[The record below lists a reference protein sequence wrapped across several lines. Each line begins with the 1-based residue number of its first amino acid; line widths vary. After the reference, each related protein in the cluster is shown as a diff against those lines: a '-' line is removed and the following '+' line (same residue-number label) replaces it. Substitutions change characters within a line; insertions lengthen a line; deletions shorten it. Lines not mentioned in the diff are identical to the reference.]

1 MKFPLAMT
9 ASLAAYVYKN
19 KARPRAEWQATVE
32 PQPDASNPF
41 RIFSPSLT
49 TAAIRQ
55 AHPMLKKRFPMVL
68 MLEPLHACNLTCTG
82 CGRIREYESTITERV
97 PLEECF
103 AAVEECGAPMVS
115 ICGGEPMMYPQ
126 IGQLV
131 AGILERDR
139 FIYLCTNG
147 MFIRK
152 RLHEFKPDRRF
163 FFNVH
168 LDGMEK
174 THDMCVERDGV
185 FKEAIEGIKAAK
197 AAGFMIATNTTVYT
211 ETSMA
216 EVEELFEFLQPLGV
230 DVHQLSPAYGYS
242 AVNEREIFMTRD
254 DIHEKFKDIDRL
266 TKKFPIAHTPA
277 YTDFLQGKKE
287 LPCTAWGTPTYNT
300 KGWKGPCYVITDAH
314 YKTFEEFM
322 THTQWQNYGPGGD
335 PRCEH
340 CMMHSGFEPSAAMG
354 INQTVGDTFKTLSW
368 ILR

>member
-9 ASLAAYVYKN
+9 AGLASYVYKN
-19 KARPRAEWQATVE
+19 KARPRPGWQITNE
-32 PQPDASNPF
+32 PKGDIANPF
-41 RIFSPSLT
+41 RIFTPKPNSDRAP
-49 TAAIRQ
+49 
-55 AHPMLKKRFPMVL
+55 HPLMHKRFPIVL

-82 CGRIREYESTITERV
+82 CGRIREYESTIKERV
-97 PLEECF
+97 PVEECLM
-103 AAVEECGAPMVS
+103 AVDECGAPMVS

-126 IGQLV
+126 IGKLV
-131 AGILERDR
+131 AGILDRDK

-152 RLHEFKPDRRF
+152 RLNEFKPDKRF

-168 LDGMEK
+168 LDGLEK
-174 THDMCVERDGV
+174 THDMCVEREGV
-185 FKEAIEGIKAAK
+185 FQEAIEGIKAAK
-197 AAGFMIATNTTVYT
+197 AAGFQIATNTTVYK
-211 ETSMA
+211 ETDMA
-216 EVEELFEFLQPLGV
+216 EIEQLFEYLSTLNV

-242 AVNEREIFMTRD
+242 AVNDREIFMTRED
-254 DIHEKFKDIDRL
+254 VNEKFKGIDRL
-266 TKKFPIAHTPA
+266 MKRYPIAHSPV
-277 YTDFLQGKKE
+277 YMDFLQGKKE

-322 THTQWQNYGPGGD
+322 TETQWQNYGPGGD

-340 CMMHSGFEPSAAMG
+340 CMMHSGFEPSVALG
-354 INQTVGDTFKTLSW
+354 INHSATDYLKTIGW